1 MKPKSIQAKLFYNYS
16 LLIICVIIVIVFSFY
31 FYISDIL
38 QRSKSEAL
46 FQLSGHISTEFDS
59 QIRNMNSAST
69 KILFSDPLHELFFS
83 KMFEINKSSI
93 ERQRRFNNIIYPII
107 GYDNP
112 FKQINMFHL
121 SGEFA
126 NIGDV
131 SRFMLM
137 SPSSITS
144 VPWVKDTILLNGKR
158 YISLPHSDSW
168 KVGDDIVISLS
179 RAFPPAWGEKVSSIL
194 EVQQDYQV
202 FTNIIKNAQ
211 VNPNLQTN
219 KDIEI
224 YVLNEQGHLIYPL
237 GWETSEAKPQAY
249 WKLVNEHRNNR
260 SSNSLI
266 NSDGRD
272 NNIIAYSYSDV
283 SNWTV
288 IAVESKE
295 RLLAPV
301 NTFRNIILLLGIITI
316 FITLAISYLVSR
328 SLTIPIKKVQKSIK
342 LLSLNTLPPKN
353 ESDEPSNLNE
363 LEHLNLAFNDMR
375 LRLQQSLEETVA
387 SRTHEL
393 EAHNFALQ
401 AQMNPH
407 FLYNTVTNIS
417 ILAEENGQQSIVK
430 WCERLSQML
439 RYISSKNAAPVPL
452 SEELEHTGNYLNLM
466 KLRYEDNIQFV
477 IDVPESLRQVEV
489 PKLIIQP
496 LVENAMKYGI
506 HVDPPWIISIT
517 GTLHA
522 DRWELVIHDNGHGF
536 EEDQIRQLTEQFEAT
551 DPLVKIPT
559 LRISGMGLLNIYSRL
574 KLLFGNRFEMNISN
588 RSHGGALVSIIVKH
602 EPGERSR

>member
-16 LLIICVIIVIVFSFY
+16 LLIISVIIVIVFSFY

-38 QRSKSEAL
+38 QRSKSEVL

-59 QIRNMNSAST
+59 QIKNMNSAST
-69 KILFSDPLHELFFS
+69 KILFSEPLHELFFS
-83 KMFEINKSSI
+83 DMFEINKSSI
-93 ERQRRFNNIIYPII
+93 DRQRRFNNIIFPII

-112 FKQINMFHL
+112 FKQINMFRL

-131 SRFMLM
+131 SRFTMF
-137 SPSSITS
+137 SPSRMTS
-144 VPWVKDTILLNGKR
+144 VPWVNDTLLLNGKR
-158 YISLPHSDSW
+158 YITLPHSDSW
-168 KVGDDIVISLS
+168 KGGNDLVISLC
-179 RAFPPAWGEKVSSIL
+179 RAFPPGWGEKVSSIL

-202 FTNIIKNAQ
+202 FADIIENAQ

-224 YVLNEQGHLIYPL
+224 YVMNEQGLLIYPL
-237 GWETSEAKPQAY
+237 GSEASEAESQAY
-249 WKLVNEHRNNR
+249 WKLVNDKSNDH

-266 NSDGRD
+266 NSNGRD
-272 NNIIAYSYSDV
+272 KNIIAYSYSEV

-288 IAVESKE
+288 IAAESKK

-301 NTFRNIILLLGIITI
+301 NTFRNIILLLGILTI

-342 LLSLNTLPPKN
+342 LLSLNTLPPKT
-353 ESDEPSNLNE
+353 ESDVPSSLNE
-363 LEHLNLAFNDMR
+363 LEHLNLAFNEMR

-387 SRTHEL
+387 SRAHEL

-407 FLYNTVTNIS
+407 FLYNTITNIS
-417 ILAEENGQQSIVK
+417 ILAEESGQQSIVE

-439 RYISSKNAAPVPL
+439 RYISSNHAAPVPL
-452 SEELEHTGNYLNLM
+452 SEELEHTSNYLNLM

-477 IDVPESLRQVEV
+477 IDVPEPLQQIEV
-489 PKLIIQP
+489 PKLIVQP
-496 LVENAMKYGI
+496 IVENAMKYGI
-506 HVDPPWIISIT
+506 HVEPPWIISIT
-517 GTLHA
+517 GTLYA
-522 DRWELVIHDNGHGF
+522 DRWELIIHDNGHGF
-536 EEDQIRQLTEQFEAT
+536 EEERIRQLTEQFRAT

-559 LRISGMGLLNIYSRL
+559 LRINGMGLLNIYSRL
-574 KLLFGNRFEMNISN
+574 KLLFGNRFAMNIAN
-588 RSHGGALVSIIVKH
+588 HPHGGALVSIIVKH